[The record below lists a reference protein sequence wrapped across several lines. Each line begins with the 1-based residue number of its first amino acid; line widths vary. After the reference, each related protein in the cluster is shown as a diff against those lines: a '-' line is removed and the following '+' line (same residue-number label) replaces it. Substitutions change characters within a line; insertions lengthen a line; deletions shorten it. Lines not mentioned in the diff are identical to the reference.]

1 LAAPELARFQ
11 ERTMLASRTRE
22 PWSRRLQLAAGEPH
36 KYRRARQQQSAGDQD
51 LASLCAKACAAISA
65 EKASLDRLS
74 QAARRRHAQLRRAES
89 CRLFVNILASSLH
102 DASDASVSAAC
113 VALDQPELR
122 ACLEAAGATVAE
134 LRMLTAYR
142 LHNQQLLDAWEAR
155 CGAAD
160 THTHT
165 HTLATLLP
173 LECVA
178 HAFVYGLP
186 PYPAI
191 EAPPAWLEHGVGSG
205 AWLEPPVEP
214 SGGATPAATA
224 AHHSPTPLP
233 AMPIPAM
240 PIPAMASPIGAL
252 LRRSA
257 ALTAPLLFGS
267 ASSGR
272 GFHEV
277 LDAQLRAQA
286 ASERAEGAAEDAGL
300 SAELLGL
307 PGAAHRPSM
316 RQAAAAAAAA
326 TVAAA
331 AAAAATVAPEAEVAE
346 VAAGAGPEMLGGVV
360 VEEEEEEGLG
370 DGDGGA
376 PSRWLLLCR
385 VLRGAPSL
393 SSPGTAAAAAVL
405 PLFAVQ
411 LDGDGRGGGGGG
423 GAPAGGRD
431 LPGRL
436 DQGAAPEAHAGTH
449 VRRGSRSGGGAPTPA
464 LAPAPAGAAPP
475 ALLDSTAAWPEWQTA
490 HAHTDTAAAA
500 VRRRVA
506 TALDDVRAAHA
517 PARVQAQ
524 AESAQGEVELQLLL
538 AEARKELA
546 RLKKSNHALEHQ
558 YVQLS
563 HT

>member
-1 LAAPELARFQ
+1 
-11 ERTMLASRTRE
+11 M
-22 PWSRRLQLAAGEPH
+22 
-36 KYRRARQQQSAGDQD
+36 
-51 LASLCAKACAAISA
+51 
-65 EKASLDRLS
+65 DRLS

-89 CRLFVNILASSLH
+89 CRRFVNILVSSLH
-102 DASDASVSAAC
+102 DASDGSVSAAC

-122 ACLEAAGATVAE
+122 ACLEAAGANVAE
-134 LRMLTAYR
+134 LRMLSAYR
-142 LHNQQLLDAWEAR
+142 LHNRQLLGAWEAR
-155 CGAAD
+155 CGGGRGPLAAAD

-173 LECVA
+173 LECAA

-186 PYPAI
+186 PYPAA

-214 SGGATPAATA
+214 SGAAAAAATA
-224 AHHSPTPLP
+224 GHHSQAPLP
-233 AMPIPAM
+233 AMPT
-240 PIPAMASPIGAL
+240 PAMASPIGAL

-257 ALTAPLLFGS
+257 ALTAPLLFGGG

-272 GFHEV
+272 GFHYV

-286 ASERAEGAAEDAGL
+286 ASERAEGAAEDAAV
-300 SAELLGL
+300 SAEPLLGL
-307 PGAAHRPSM
+307 PTSAHRQSM
-316 RQAAAAAAAA
+316 KQAAVAAAAA

-331 AAAAATVAPEAEVAE
+331 VAPKAEAMV
-346 VAAGAGPEMLGGVV
+346 GAGLEGA
-360 VEEEEEEGLG
+360 VEEEGWD
-370 DGDGGA
+370 DGGGGA

-423 GAPAGGRD
+423 GDGGGGAPARGRD
-431 LPGRL
+431 LPGQL
-436 DQGAAPEAHAGTH
+436 DHGAAPEAPAGTH
-449 VRRGSRSGGGAPTPA
+449 ARRGSRSGGGAPTPA
-464 LAPAPAGAAPP
+464 LAPAPTGAAPP
-475 ALLDSTAAWPEWQTA
+475 ALLDSTAAWLEWQTA
-490 HAHTDTAAAA
+490 HARTDAATAA
-500 VRRRVA
+500 VQRRVA
-506 TALDDVRAAHA
+506 TGLDDVRAAHA

-546 RLKKSNHALEHQ
+546 RLKKSNNALEHQ
-558 YVQLS
+558 YMKSS
-563 HT
+563 HVL